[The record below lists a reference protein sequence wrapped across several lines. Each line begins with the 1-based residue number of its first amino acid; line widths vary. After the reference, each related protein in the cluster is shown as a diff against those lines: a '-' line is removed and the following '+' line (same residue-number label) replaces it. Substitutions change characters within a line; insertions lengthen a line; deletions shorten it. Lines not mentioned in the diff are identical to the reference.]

1 VQPPTPPK
9 ADRGQHRSHWPFNL
23 MLYPPLAI
31 GRGAA
36 ALPPGAPARGQR
48 RRRLL
53 PYARRQRDRSVI
65 GGMMLRRWGAGAA
78 SQFWIGLISRRN
90 VQEST
95 ASCYHWL
102 RAPRPMPSAFLLGS
116 TSSRASAISCSASSN
131 KPCNAISA
139 RCWDSGIRRWPRS
152 ASGDET
158 RAPHDFPV
166 CVRLQDARR
175 SLFRYCRGR
184 DVARRNREIS
194 HTRGTI
200 IRTSCFASPRHPT
213 RQRSRSSRSSSKR
226 TGTSR
231 SISRRCRPSPGSA
244 PEACTGSS
252 RRTGVILRRISP
264 SGSGSTARRK
274 CWSKPRKSV
283 GDPDRAEMR
292 LPEPRPFRP

>member
-1 VQPPTPPK
+1 
-9 ADRGQHRSHWPFNL
+9 
-23 MLYPPLAI
+23 
-31 GRGAA
+31 
-36 ALPPGAPARGQR
+36 
-48 RRRLL
+48 
-53 PYARRQRDRSVI
+53 
-65 GGMMLRRWGAGAA
+65 MLRRWGAGAA

-166 CVRLQDARR
+166 CVRLQHARR
-175 SLFRYCRGR
+175 SLFRPCRGR
-184 DVARRNREIS
+184 DVAHRNHEILMY
-194 HTRGTI
+194 TRHNYTHFLFRKPPASNSSEVKI
-200 IRTSCFASPRHPT
+200 VEEFIEANWNKPIDIEAMSAVARTSARSLYRQFKKDRGYSPADFRQAHQARPRAGNAGASRG
-213 RQRSRSSRSSSKR
+213 KR
-226 TGTSR
+226 
-231 SISRRCRPSPGSA
+231 
-244 PEACTGSS
+244 
-252 RRTGVILRRISP
+252 
-264 SGSGSTARRK
+264 
-274 CWSKPRKSV
+274 V

-292 LPEPRPFRP
+292 FPEPRPFRS